1 MHLLGHQVTLSGSPL
16 HLSVRPRF
24 WGKGCDSGWQRT
36 RMVAVE
42 PANSL
47 KLLKKDRFA
56 LFQPNVDRVKI

>member
-1 MHLLGHQVTLSGSPL
+1 
-16 HLSVRPRF
+16 
-24 WGKGCDSGWQRT
+24 
-36 RMVAVE
+36 MVAVE